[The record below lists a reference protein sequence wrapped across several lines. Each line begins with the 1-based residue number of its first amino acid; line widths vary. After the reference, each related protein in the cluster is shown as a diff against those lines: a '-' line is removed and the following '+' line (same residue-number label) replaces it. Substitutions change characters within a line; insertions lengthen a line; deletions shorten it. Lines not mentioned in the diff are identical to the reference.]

1 MTVVDPP
8 LPALPVEEFEPAPPT
23 VSVEAARSDTAFGRF
38 WRGRSDDPAWV
49 RPALLLLLVGTGV
62 LYVWGLSASGWANSY
77 YTAAVQAG
85 TKSWKAFLFGS
96 TDSGNFVTVDKT
108 PASLWP
114 SVIAAR
120 VFGLNSWSLLVP
132 QALEGVATVGL
143 VYLAVRRWFGG
154 PAGLLAGFVTATTPA
169 AALSFRYNNP
179 DALLV
184 LCMVAGAYFV
194 TRAVEDGRMRWVV
207 LTGAAV
213 GFAFLAKELQA
224 FLVLPGFALAYFLA
238 APARWT
244 RRVLD
249 LVVMGISM
257 LVAAGWFVAILVLT
271 PASSRPYIG
280 GSQNN
285 SFWNVLFGYN
295 GFGRLT
301 GNETG
306 SVGGGGPG
314 GPGGG
319 GGQWGQTGIT
329 RMFNTSFGDGASWLL
344 PAALIL
350 LVAALAVTSTAK
362 RTDRTRAALVVWG
375 GWLLVTGLAFSLG
388 QGIIHEYYTVAL
400 APAIGAVVAI
410 GAVTFWRRRES
421 IAARVVLAVALAVT
435 AWWTTVLLDRSPGWH
450 DGLGDVVIVGAA
462 LVGIGLL
469 AGGGRKVL
477 VAVLA
482 GAGIVVAT
490 AGPVAASITTARA
503 AHTGPLP
510 TAGPAVVGGRF
521 GPGGGRGGFPGGGQF
536 RPFGNNQGNTP
547 GNGRFPGFPGGGPS
561 GINPGTGQ
569 LPAFPGGGQGN
580 GQFPGTGGGPG
591 GAPGGVGGGAG
602 GPFASPEPAAA
613 VTTKLRNARSHGERW
628 AAATVGATNAA
639 GYQISAGEPIMAMG
653 GFNGSDPTPTLA
665 EFQRYVRDGKI
676 RYYLSGRSG
685 IPGGGGGFGG
695 GGAGGGF
702 SAITQWVQQNF
713 ASTTVG
719 GVTFYDF
726 RQPATG
732 TGPSSVS
739 STSVV

>member
-1 MTVVDPP
+1 MTVMDPP
-8 LPALPVEEFEPAPPT
+8 RPAPRVGDAASPVAPAPT
-23 VSVEAARSDTAFGRF
+23 RRSTPLARF
-38 WRGRSDDPAWV
+38 WRGHADDPAWV
-49 RPALLLLLVGTGV
+49 RPTLLLLLAGTAV

-114 SVIAAR
+114 SVLAAR

-194 TRAVEDGRMRWVV
+194 TRAIEDGRMRWVV

-244 RRVLD
+244 RRFLD
-249 LVVMGISM
+249 LVVMGLSM

-271 PASSRPYIG
+271 PASARPYIG
-280 GSQNN
+280 GSQDN

-319 GGQWGQTGIT
+319 GGQWGRTGIT

-350 LVAALAVTSTAK
+350 LVAALAVTLTAK

-421 IAARVVLAVALAVT
+421 VAARIVLAVALGAT

-450 DGLGDVVIVGAA
+450 GGLGTVVVAGAA

-469 AGGGRKVL
+469 FGGGGRIL
-477 VAVLA
+477 VAILA
-482 GAGIVVAT
+482 GLGIAVAT
-490 AGPVAASITTARA
+490 AGPVAASLTTARTP
-503 AHTGPLP
+503 HTGPLP
-510 TAGPAVVGGRF
+510 TAGPAVVGGRS
-521 GPGGGRGGFPGGGQF
+521 GPGGGRGGL
-536 RPFGNNQGNTP
+536 PFGGNGT
-547 GNGRFPGFPGGGPS
+547 GRFPGFPGGGQF
-561 GINPGTGQ
+561 GGQAPGGQ
-569 LPAFPGGGQGN
+569 SPNGQGAGGFPGFPGGGQFG
-580 GQFPGTGGGPG
+580 GQ
-591 GAPGGVGGGAG
+591 APGGQSPNGQGAGGFPGFRGGGGQGGG
-602 GPFASPEPAAA
+602 GPFASPTPPAA
-613 VTTKLRNARSHGERW
+613 VTKLLRSARSHGERW

-639 GYQISAGEPIMAMG
+639 GYQIASGQPIMAMG

-665 EFQRYVRDGKI
+665 EFQRYVRRGEI

-685 IPGGGGGFGG
+685 IPGGGRGGP
-695 GGAGGGF
+695 GGGF
-702 SAITQWVQQNF
+702 TAITQWVEANF
-713 ASTTVG
+713 ANTTVG
-719 GVTFYDF
+719 GVTFYDL
-726 RQPATG
+726 RQPVSGGG
-732 TGPSSVS
+732 TSGSVS
-739 STSVV
+739 STPVV